1 MCSVKK
7 LGSET
12 RMALIGL
19 SALAAGPWGLGCK
32 RDSAEYPVAVTT
44 EGGVIN
50 RIVSDAN
57 AGLTLDGST
66 GMAPRGD
73 AAVEVGGG
81 DGGGGLDAA
90 GDMVAA
96 KVISILVRY
105 PLNGAVVPANEP
117 FKPALDVEVT
127 ATPGKLDSLKDVTA
141 TLVRTAPA
149 RMVLGEV
156 KLTQLGQQTVPETG
170 ITTYKVGDTPI
181 AIPNPASGPYEI
193 IIKATTAN
201 AAEASETVMFLLDAG
216 PEIRVDSPM
225 EGKYFRGSLPL
236 DLTIRD
242 QYFGPVSSVVATVAG
257 KEVKLAG
264 PGGPS
269 GAQYTATVDFSTFDP
284 RLRGPVGFTVRAQNR
299 NQTEA
304 RVTRGFI
311 SDEEG
316 PEITNT
322 NPKKGA
328 LIGRVI
334 TISAEVNDPA
344 GVFDSTV
351 VAVVA
356 HGGATFEVRLNPP
369 PPGAMKKEFTATF
382 DTSRLPIN
390 ALFPTISF
398 RASDLLGNERVE
410 GYTVALDNNPPQA
423 DLDPPDVRAL
433 FIPNGET
440 AYRCGWPFDPVGPDA
455 VDDGDTVPQL
465 FDVRARV
472 EDRGNTPLSGSAD
485 YVPVA
490 LVGMNDA
497 KLLVLDDHTV
507 PLVVNTNPPVAGM
520 PGKGDNACDAI
531 NPNIV
536 PSTKP
541 MSSKDA
547 LLITM
552 VPFLAGG
559 IFEATPGD
567 DSAAGL
573 CTPGNVLTSAGE
585 LCSTTYNQAK
595 ARYRFSG
602 GGTEAKGNVTTINMF
617 YTPDKMSSS
626 SVWGLP
632 PYEQRPS
639 LQCGGTQFDAL
650 ANNISDG
657 WACLAVVAQDK
668 LGNSQV
674 SRPLRVCID
683 KDGVGNECPHKPIA
697 KVKPTTPIE
706 VETATPHG
714 LATGDSVH
722 IQGVWLQ
729 TAANGTW
736 AVQVIDATHFTLTGS
751 TGEVRVGEWPGA
763 YPPGL
768 LPKSLGWVVK
778 WSDAPNCTG
787 TVTAAG
793 PPPTVDAKKPCEP
806 WKVYP
811 KNELWLPPAPP

>member
-1 MCSVKK
+1 LSLVGLLALTGGP
-7 LGSET
+7 LGS
-12 RMALIGL
+12 
-19 SALAAGPWGLGCK
+19 GCTK
-32 RDSAEYPVAVTT
+32 DSAEYPVAATT
-44 EGGVIN
+44 EGGVPI
-50 RIVSDAN
+50 RVVSDAN
-57 AGLTLDGST
+57 VGLVVDAPVAAVDASGAG
-66 GMAPRGD
+66 AVD
-73 AAVEVGGG
+73 AATGGG
-81 DGGGGLDAA
+81 MDAA
-90 GDMVAA
+90 AVDVAPQ
-96 KVISILVRY
+96 KVLSLLVRY
-105 PLNGAVVPANEP
+105 PLNGGVVPANEP
-117 FKPALDVEVT
+117 FKPALDVDVT
-127 ATPGKLDSLKDVTA
+127 PPPGKLDSLKEVTA
-141 TLVRTAPA
+141 TLTRTLPM
-149 RMVLGEV
+149 RMVVGEV
-156 KLTQLGQQTVPETG
+156 KLTQLGQQTLPETG
-170 ITTYKVGDTPI
+170 VTTYKVGDTPI
-181 AIPNPASGPYEI
+181 AIPNAASGPYEVTLRAI
-193 IIKATTAN
+193 SAGG
-201 AAEASETVMFLLDAG
+201 AEATETVMFLLDAG

-225 EGKYFRGSLPL
+225 EGKYFRGSLPV
-236 DLTIRD
+236 DVTIRD
-242 QYFGPVSSVVATVAG
+242 QYFGPVSAIVATVAG

-269 GAQYTATVDFSTFDP
+269 GTQYTATVDFSAFDP
-284 RLRGPVGFTVRAQNR
+284 RLKGPVGFTVRAQNR
-299 NQTEA
+299 NKTEA

-316 PEITNT
+316 PEITNAI
-322 NPKKGA
+322 PKKGA

-334 TISAEVNDPA
+334 TISADVSDPA
-344 GVFDSTV
+344 GVLDSSV

-356 HGGATFEVRLNPP
+356 HGGTTFEVRLNPP
-369 PPGAMKKEFTATF
+369 PPGSVRKEFSATF

-410 GYTVALDNNPPQA
+410 GYTVALDNNPPQS
-423 DLDPPDVRAL
+423 DLDPPDVRAI

-440 AYRCGWPFDPVGPDA
+440 GYRCSWPFDPVGPDA
-455 VDDGDTVPQL
+455 VDDGDTVAQL
-465 FDVRARV
+465 FDVRARI
-472 EDRGNTPLSGSAD
+472 EDRGNTPLSGTAD

-490 LVGMNDA
+490 TIGMNDA
-497 KLLVLDDHTV
+497 KLLILDDHTV

-552 VPFLAGG
+552 VPFVAGG
-559 IFEATPGD
+559 LFDATSGD
-567 DSAAGL
+567 DSAAAAL
-573 CTPGNVLTSAGE
+573 CTPGNVLTPAAE
-585 LCSTTYNQAK
+585 ICSTTYNQSK
-595 ARYRFSG
+595 ARYRFVG
-602 GGTEAKGNVTTINMF
+602 GSTETRSHVTTINMF
-617 YTPDKMSSS
+617 YTADKANSS

-657 WACLAVVAQDK
+657 WACLAVLAQDK

-683 KDGVGNECPHKPIA
+683 KDGAGNECPHKGIT
-697 KVKPTTPIE
+697 KVKPSTPIE
-706 VETATPHG
+706 VETGAPHG
-714 LATGDSVH
+714 LVSGDSVRV
-722 IQGVWLQ
+722 QGVWLQ

-736 AVQVIDATHFTLTGS
+736 TVQVIDPTHFTLTGS
-751 TGEVRVGEWPGA
+751 VGDVRLGEWPGT
-763 YPPGL
+763 YPQSL

-778 WSDAPNCTG
+778 WSDVPNCTG

-793 PPPTVDAKKPCEP
+793 PPAVVDAKKPCDP
-806 WKVYP
+806 WRPYP